1 MCASFLA
8 LTFKVNERA
17 MSENKSSKKI
27 LENPF
32 LGSLMVPI
40 AIVLVGALI
49 IFGITKM
56 LSTERS
62 YKDLVQEMQSKTFG
76 NRWIAAYE
84 LSKQIISEQI
94 PEEEKPWLVE
104 NLVDIYKNTP
114 DPRTKNFIVVALG
127 TLQSPLGLPV
137 LTQALSDEDHE
148 LRFQAVVALGNLKNV
163 AEFDWTKVS
172 TFLSGDDAGLRQAAI
187 YALATHRVALAKTE
201 IEKNLTNDNP
211 SVKYAAAIA
220 LINYRSEKALPLL
233 QEILEL
239 KEKIV
244 PATFNDSQIESL
256 KLNLLETLSKES
268 WSALDPLL
276 VKIEVQEKNIRVIS
290 KIQGILNKLK
300 K

>member
-1 MCASFLA
+1 MCDSFLA
-8 LTFKVNERA
+8 LTFKVNERT
-17 MSENKSSKKI
+17 MSEKKSSKKI

-62 YKDLVQEMQSKTFG
+62 YKDLVEEMQSKTFG
-76 NRWIAAYE
+76 NRWIAADE
-84 LSKQIISEQI
+84 LSKQIIAEQI

-104 NLVDIYKNTP
+104 NLADIYKNTP

-127 TLQSPLGLPV
+127 TLQTPLGLPV

-172 TFLSGDDAGLRQAAI
+172 AFLIGDDAGLKQAAI
-187 YALATHRVALAKTE
+187 YALATHRVVAAKAE
-201 IEKNLTNDNP
+201 IEKILSSDNP

-220 LINYRSEKALPLL
+220 LINYRNEKALPVL

-239 KEKIV
+239 KEKMV
-244 PATFNDSQIESL
+244 PAVFTDPQIESL

-268 WSALDPLL
+268 WQALNPLL
-276 VKIEVQEKNIRVIS
+276 IKLESDEKNIRVIS
-290 KIQGILNKLK
+290 KIRDSLNKLK

>member
-1 MCASFLA
+1 
-8 LTFKVNERA
+8 
-17 MSENKSSKKI
+17 MSDNNSQKKL
-27 LENPF
+27 LENPI

-40 AIVLVGALI
+40 AIVLIGALI

-104 NLVDIYKNTP
+104 NLVSIYQSSP

-127 TLQSPLGLPV
+127 TLQTPLSLP
-137 LTQALSDEDHE
+137 LLAQALSEEDHE
-148 LRFQAVVALGNLKNV
+148 LRFQAVIALGNLKSIPSFPW
-163 AEFDWTKVS
+163 EKLIS
-172 TFLSGDDAGLRQAAI
+172 FLNIDDVGLQQAAI
-187 YALATHRVALAKTE
+187 YALATHRVPAAKLE
-201 IEKNLTNDNP
+201 IEKKLTSVDL

-220 LINYRSEKALPLL
+220 LINYRYEKALPLL
-233 QEILEL
+233 HEILQL
-239 KEKIV
+239 GV
-244 PATFNDSQIESL
+244 NSTFTDSQVESL
-256 KLNLLETLSKES
+256 KINLLQTLSLES
-268 WSALDPLL
+268 WDVLNPFLE
-276 VKIEVQEKNIRVIS
+276 KIEGQEKNIKVIS
-290 KIQGILNKLK
+290 KIRETLNKLK